1 MVTFARSGR
10 RRSGAVD
17 TFGVTGNGYAAVPD
31 PESRGGV
38 MDGVGRQWTAAVPVT
53 PRRQWLRIFLVGL
66 GLWLATV
73 LVIFLTGNPT
83 LLPTLVLL
91 GSFLVPVTFVAWAF
105 QRRDTGEVT
114 VSLVFATFLA
124 GGVLG
129 VLASAVL
136 ESYLLRPSVLLFL
149 GVGLIEEAAKLAALA
164 LLTRH
169 LATKSLRDGMILG
182 AAVGFGFSAL
192 ESAGYAFIAL
202 FTVQGLSVVQV
213 VQTEIL
219 RGLVAPV
226 GHGLWT
232 AILGGL
238 LFAASTREHFVV
250 GGRLL
255 LAYLGVA
262 VLHALWD
269 GMHVIALFLA
279 LVLTGDADAPVSLDG
294 SSGLLT
300 STQAVLMPTLEGLG
314 LAAVAVIGVAWLV
327 VLWRSARHQP
337 GRPGSGLRVPTGSR
351 GAVRP

>member
-1 MVTFARSGR
+1 MA
-10 RRSGAVD
+10 GAD
-17 TFGVTGNGYAAVPD
+17 
-31 PESRGGV
+31 
-38 MDGVGRQWTAAVPVT
+38 RQWRVAVPVT
-53 PRRQWLRIFLVGL
+53 PRRQWLRIFVVGL
-66 GLWLATV
+66 ALWLATV
-73 LVIFLTGNPT
+73 AVIFLTGNPT

-114 VSLVFATFLA
+114 VSGVFGTFLA

-129 VLASAVL
+129 ILASAVL

-149 GVGLIEEAAKLAALA
+149 SVGLIEEAAKLAALA
-164 LLTRH
+164 LLTRRMR
-169 LATKSLRDGMILG
+169 LKSVRDGMILG

-232 AILGGL
+232 AILGGV
-238 LFAASTREHFVV
+238 LFAPSGRDHFVI
-250 GGRLL
+250 GIRLIY
-255 LAYLGVA
+255 AYLGVS

-269 GMHVIALFLA
+269 AMHAIAFYLTLLF
-279 LVLTGDADAPVSLDG
+279 TGSRGLLNPDG
-294 SSGLLT
+294 SLGRPT
-300 STQAVLMPTLEGLG
+300 PAQAVLMPVLEGLG
-314 LAAVAVIGVAWLV
+314 LALVAVLGLVWLTA
-327 VLWRSARHQP
+327 LWRSARRGP
-337 GRPGSGLRVPTGSR
+337 GRPESGWRVPTGFGRPAASR
-351 GAVRP
+351 P

>member
-1 MVTFARSGR
+1 
-10 RRSGAVD
+10 
-17 TFGVTGNGYAAVPD
+17 
-31 PESRGGV
+31 
-38 MDGVGRQWTAAVPVT
+38 MDSVGRHWTAAVPVAH
-53 PRRQWLRIFLVGL
+53 RRQWLRIFVVGL
-66 GLWLATV
+66 ALWIATV
-73 LVIFLTGNPT
+73 VVIFVTGNPT

-114 VSLVFATFLA
+114 ASLVLGTFLA

-136 ESYLLRPSVLLFL
+136 ESYLLRPSAWLFL

-169 LATKSLRDGMILG
+169 LVIRTVRDGMILG

-202 FTVQGLSVVQV
+202 FTVQGLSVVQL

-219 RGLVAPV
+219 RGVLAPV

-232 AILGGL
+232 AILGGV
-238 LFAASTREHFVV
+238 LFSASTRDHRVV
-250 GGRLL
+250 GVRLV

-269 GMHVIALFLA
+269 SMHVIALFLT
-279 LVLTGDADAPVSLDG
+279 LLLTGAGAVRVTLDG
-294 SSGLLT
+294 SLGPLT
-300 STQAVLMPTLEGLG
+300 PTQAVLMPALEWLG
-314 LAAVAVIGVAWLV
+314 LAAVAVIGIAWLLA
-327 VLWRSARHQP
+327 LWRSAQRGP
-337 GRPGSGLRVPTGSR
+337 ARPAGWRVPAGPPR
-351 GAVRP
+351 EAVSGR